1 MEKSLDR
8 KYNEDSRNK
17 GVCGGRAASGA
28 AEWSLF
34 PGCAAQGC
42 PVPRPI
48 SAGACAHE
56 ARPLSASGLPAP
68 GERSEAHS
76 APRASAPLRGRAPT
90 PRRSPGPPP
99 AGWAA
104 QRGLG
109 AARTPAP
116 EQRNAGRGRGGA
128 RATARRV
135 QRLPRGA
142 SWAEVPACHRQE
154 RARSLGRERGEQ
166 GRLMEGGAAK
176 PPPPAGLGLPPQPA
190 KWVGGPSATAASWKT
205 AEIGVMI
212 YPKCQYLQCVHPCN
226 SIM

>member
-1 MEKSLDR
+1 MGN
-8 KYNEDSRNK
+8 YEDSRNK

-28 AEWSLF
+28 EEWSLF
-34 PGCAAQGC
+34 PGYAAQGC
-42 PVPRPI
+42 AVPRPI
-48 SAGACAHE
+48 CTGACAQE
-56 ARPLSASGLPAP
+56 ARPLSASGLRAP
-68 GERSEAHS
+68 GERCEAHG

-135 QRLPRGA
+135 QSLPRGA
-142 SWAEVPACHRQE
+142 CWAEVPACHGKE
-154 RARSLGRERGEQ
+154 RAPSLGWERGEL
-166 GRLMEGGAAK
+166 GRLMEGGATK
-176 PPPPAGLGLPPQPA
+176 PPPTPTGLGLPPQPA

-205 AEIGVMI
+205 AEIRVIICSKG
-212 YPKCQYLQCVHPCN
+212 QYLQCVHPLK
-226 SIM
+226 